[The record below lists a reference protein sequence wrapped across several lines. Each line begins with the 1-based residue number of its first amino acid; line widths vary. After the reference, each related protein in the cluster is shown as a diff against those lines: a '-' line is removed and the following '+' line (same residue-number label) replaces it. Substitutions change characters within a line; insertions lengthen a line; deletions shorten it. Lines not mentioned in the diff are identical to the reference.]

1 MPEYTSNINAHD
13 NNPII
18 TSFITNFLNSVSIRP
33 TQEQI
38 NSASRLVIYSDIQ
51 NPNSSSCAISLE
63 PFTPSDTVIQIHHCR
78 HIFFPEQF
86 NQWFSN
92 NVRCPVCRHDIRNT
106 TIPSNPDLNLAT
118 NIIDQLAADL
128 FTNTNTNIDT
138 DTDDDVF

>member
-1 MPEYTSNINAHD
+1 MR
-13 NNPII
+13 
-18 TSFITNFLNSVSIRP
+18 FLWNHLR
-33 TQEQI
+33 
-38 NSASRLVIYSDIQ
+38 
-51 NPNSSSCAISLE
+51 
-63 PFTPSDTVIQIHHCR
+63 HHCR

-128 FTNTNTNIDT
+128 LTNTNTNTNTDT
-138 DTDDDVF
+138 DTYDNVF